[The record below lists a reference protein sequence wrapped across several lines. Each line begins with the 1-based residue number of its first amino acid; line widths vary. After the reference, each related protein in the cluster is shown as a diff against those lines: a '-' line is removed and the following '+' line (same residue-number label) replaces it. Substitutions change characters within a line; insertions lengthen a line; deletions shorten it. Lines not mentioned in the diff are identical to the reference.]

1 MEGEYIIFD
10 EGGGETVSTQTSD
23 EEGENVV
30 TETDSDMDLMRKKTD
45 NIG

>member
-23 EEGENVV
+23 EEEENASV
-30 TETDSDMDLMRKKTD
+30 LA
-45 NIG
+45 IGTKGGLEHKPVS